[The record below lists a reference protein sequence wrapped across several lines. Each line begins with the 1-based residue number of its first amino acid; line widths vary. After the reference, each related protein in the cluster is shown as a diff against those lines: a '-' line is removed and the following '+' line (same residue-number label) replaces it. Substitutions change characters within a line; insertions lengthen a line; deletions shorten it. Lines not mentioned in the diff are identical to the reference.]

1 MAACGKFHRLQ
12 KSTDTE
18 KKYTAAVEYYEKGD
32 YYRALALFEELISIY
47 KGTKKAEKIYY
58 YYAYCYYNQEDH
70 VMAGYHFENFAKT
83 FPNSDKAEECQF
95 MNAYCYYKDSPG
107 PTLDQ
112 ENTHKAIR
120 ELQLFVNK
128 YPKSARVTQCNDLL
142 DMLRDKLLR
151 KDYANAKLYFHMTD
165 YKSAMVAL
173 RNVLKEYPECKY
185 KEECLFL
192 ITKSNYLLATNSI
205 DEKKEKRFKDTILAY
220 YKFIDAFPNSKFLKE
235 AELMFDTSHKMAEKY
250 KQLN

>member
-1 MAACGKFHRLQ
+1 MFLKQRFLVFLVVIGCLLMVACGKFHRLQ

-58 YYAYCYYNQEDH
+58 YYAYCYYNQDDH

-112 ENTHKAIR
+112 ENTHKAVR
-120 ELQLFVNK
+120 ELQLF
-128 YPKSARVTQCNDLL
+128 
-142 DMLRDKLLR
+142 
-151 KDYANAKLYFHMTD
+151 
-165 YKSAMVAL
+165 
-173 RNVLKEYPECKY
+173 
-185 KEECLFL
+185 
-192 ITKSNYLLATNSI
+192 
-205 DEKKEKRFKDTILAY
+205 
-220 YKFIDAFPNSKFLKE
+220 
-235 AELMFDTSHKMAEKY
+235 
-250 KQLN
+250 